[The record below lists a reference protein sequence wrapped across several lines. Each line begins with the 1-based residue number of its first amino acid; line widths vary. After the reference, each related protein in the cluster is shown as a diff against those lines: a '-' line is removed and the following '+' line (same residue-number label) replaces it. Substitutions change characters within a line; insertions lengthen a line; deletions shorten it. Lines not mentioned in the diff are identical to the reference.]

1 MHFTVQYKKK
11 VEKQINKLPP
21 KIKQRMFA
29 LIADLED
36 MGPERVNWPNYSK
49 LGKIKGGIT
58 KHHCHLHR
66 SWVACW
72 KHKKN
77 TILIE
82 VYYVGSR
89 ESAPY

>member
-1 MHFTVQYKKK
+1 MAYTVKYKRN
-11 VEKQINKLPP
+11 VEKQINKLPN
-21 KIKQRMFA
+21 KIKQKLFA

-36 MGPERVNWPNYSK
+36 MGPKRHNWLNYSK
-49 LGKIKGGIT
+49 LSKNKY
-58 KHHCHLHR
+58 HCHLSY

-72 KHKKN
+72 KHEKH

-89 ESAPY
+89 EGAPY